1 MPKKKKAG
9 KGQQQFLSPE
19 KYLRTKARMLQ
30 KGQCYRSSSLFEA
43 GEGYV
48 IVTRKH
54 MGGKISFAAYLIDT
68 YCVGVKGSFYRLR
81 VEEDEFEDFLDRASE
96 GDGLI
101 ECSYEEAHNIVYGAV
116 EFAGEADIE
125 PDKSFALSRY
135 MLEEDTEDVPLI
147 EYRFGKDGRHFLVAS
162 SGFEASRY
170 LPKLKKTYGTD
181 FKYITPCTNFGVGDS
196 DYKKS
201 PTYGL
206 ETKYT
211 YTPPRYAEAWNVHNR
226 WLVEELSKP
235 ENSMWLEDRLIDRI
249 LALPEEELRAD
260 LEAIIRYVMTITS
273 EGKIPEGFDDGRYN
287 GILASAI
294 ILLGEVGNN
303 ESSLDLMLECC
314 RQSEGF
320 YDYHFG
326 DCANEIIVPTLYKL
340 VTPDKFAKL
349 LEFMKEPGLYSMF
362 KCCVSC
368 TMALLARRRPEQRQA
383 CLEWFGSLV
392 TFATETLPKVQYI
405 DGSLA
410 GFITADVVS
419 LHTEALLPGLK
430 AMYATGCVDQKICG
444 GIDEVEYLILHKKD
458 KDEFMSSRFEIHE
471 RFADMKARSGNT
483 LCF

>member
-1 MPKKKKAG
+1 MPRKKKAG

-19 KYLRTKARMLQ
+19 KYLRTKVRTLQ
-30 KGQCYRSSSLFEA
+30 KGLCYRSSSLFEV

-54 MGGKISFAAYLIDT
+54 TGGKISFADYLIDT
-68 YCVGVKGSFYRLR
+68 YCVGVKNSFYKLR
-81 VEEDEFEDFLDRASE
+81 IEEDEFEDFLNRASE
-96 GDGLI
+96 EDNLI

-116 EFAGEADIE
+116 EFAGEADID

-147 EYRFGKDGRHFLVAS
+147 EYEFGKDGKHFLVAS
-162 SGFEASRY
+162 SGFEASKH

-181 FKYITPCTNFGVGDS
+181 FRYIVPCTDFGVDDS
-196 DYKKS
+196 DYEKN

-206 ETKYT
+206 KTKYT
-211 YTPPRYAEAWNVHNR
+211 YTPPRYAEAWGVHNK

-235 ENSMWLEDRLIDRI
+235 ENSLWLEDELIDRI

-273 EGKIPEGFDDGRYN
+273 EGKIPEGFDDGKYN
-287 GILASAI
+287 GILVSSI

-303 ESSLDLMLECC
+303 ESSLDLILECC

-326 DCANEIIVPTLYKL
+326 DFANEIIVPTLYKL

-349 LEFMKEPGLYSMF
+349 LEFMKEPGLYSIF
-362 KCCVSC
+362 KYYVSC
-368 TMALLARRRPEQRQA
+368 TMAQLARRKPEQRQA
-383 CLEWFGSLV
+383 CLEWFSSLI
-392 TFATETLPKVQYI
+392 TFATEILPKVQYI
-405 DGSLA
+405 DGHLA
-410 GFITADVVS
+410 GFITADAVS
-419 LHTEALLPGLK
+419 LHTEELLPGLK
-430 AMYATGCVDQKICG
+430 AMYATGCVDQQICG
-444 GIDEVEYLILHKKD
+444 GIDEVEKLILHERD
-458 KDEFMSSRFEIHE
+458 KDVFKPSHFEVHE
-471 RFADMKARSGNT
+471 RFADMKSRFGNS
-483 LCF
+483 